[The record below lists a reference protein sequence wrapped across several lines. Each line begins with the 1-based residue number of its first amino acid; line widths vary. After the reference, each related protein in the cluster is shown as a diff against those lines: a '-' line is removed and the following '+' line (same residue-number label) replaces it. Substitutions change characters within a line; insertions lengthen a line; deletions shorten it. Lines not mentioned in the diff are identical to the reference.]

1 VTLPGFADW
10 RGLDPREA
18 AERILSTAP
27 RLHGHAAA
35 IASLPDQTTLAGRF
49 AAAVKIGGPLAGIP
63 FFAKDL
69 FDAAGEP
76 VRAGS
81 AFLDRVRPPPECDG
95 ALLRDARA
103 AGLVYAGRTHLH
115 EFAYGLTG
123 ENAHFGDCPHPSHRP
138 HPSHP
143 AHPKRL
149 SGGSSSGSAWAVG
162 SGLVPLAFG
171 TDTGGSIR
179 VPAAW
184 CGIYGVRWTRNAWIR
199 DGAFPLAPSF
209 DAAGWFT
216 ARADDMAE
224 MVRWRGGGQES
235 GVRGQK
241 SEVRSQ
247 RSEVGGRM
255 LWLEPERGIVN
266 EEVLTACR
274 AMARDLGAEV
284 GSDSARPGIFSGAAQ
299 AYAVLQSCEAFA
311 VHEAWIDSHAHEYDP
326 NIRAL
331 IDRGRRWSPSDLT
344 AAAASRAAVCAAFE
358 ETFADWNLIVL
369 PAVPTGAPT
378 KAESTPDL
386 RARILALTT
395 PASLAV
401 LPALTLPV
409 PLPNGLTAGLQV
421 LCPPDRMSSWPP
433 LLAALAK

>member
-1 VTLPGFADW
+1 MTLPGFADW

-18 AERILSTAP
+18 ADRILSTAP

-35 IASLPDQTTLAGRF
+35 IASLPDRTTLAGRF

-63 FFAKDL
+63 FLAKDL

-81 AFLDRVRPPPECDG
+81 AFLDHVRPPPARDG

-123 ENAHFGDCPHPSHRP
+123 ENAHFGDCPHPSHHP

-143 AHPKRL
+143 THSDRL

-179 VPAAW
+179 VPASW
-184 CGIYGVRWTRNAWIR
+184 CGIYGVRWTQNEWIR

-224 MVRWRGGGQES
+224 MVRLFAGRGGIPAALD
-235 GVRGQK
+235 RDA
-241 SEVRSQ
+241 RI
-247 RSEVGGRM
+247 
-255 LWLEPERGIVN
+255 LWLEPPSGVVN
-266 EEVLTACR
+266 DEVLAACR
-274 AMARDLGAEV
+274 DMARALGAVMGRE
-284 GSDSARPGIFSGAAQ
+284 SSRPEIFAGATQ
-299 AYAVLQSCEAFA
+299 AYAVLQSREAFA
-311 VHEAWIDSHAHEYDP
+311 VHEAWIDSHANEYDP

-331 IDRGRRWSPSDLT
+331 IDRGRRWSASDLT
-344 AAAASRAAVCAAFE
+344 AAAATRAAITAAFA
-358 ETFADWNLIVL
+358 TAFADWDLIVL
-369 PAVPTGAPT
+369 PAVPTCAPT
-378 KAESTPDL
+378 KMESTPEL

-395 PASLAV
+395 PASLAA

-409 PLPNGLTAGLQV
+409 PLPNGLTAGLQI
-421 LCPPDRMSSWPP
+421 LCPPERSSAWLN
-433 LLAALAK
+433 LLRNQSPGPVG